1 MSSSSN
7 KNKKAVSFSLKTSPQ
22 AKGKPVSKPQAP
34 VAAKNQKQPVKNAFQ
49 PKAAVKPSVQAG
61 AVKNTSFQS
70 KPQPQSQPKPKQA
83 AAPVVNKIQPRP
95 AQAAVAKSNKGSN
108 TKNIQP
114 IKSQPQPKHQPAKPA
129 QHPQIKSAQQK
140 PQHQQLKTQPK
151 ISVEPKPHVQPKNQ
165 AGQKVSQH
173 NHSQSK
179 QQPQPKQQPQSKQ
192 QFQPKQPV
200 SAQPKSQPQQKNSQN
215 AQSFTKQQPSKVNPA
230 VELRKAAMTSD
241 KDKVKVQAP
250 VKHQPVHDATPLHH
264 SQPAG
269 VSHAADFSAETLA
282 LLFKN
287 AKKVSEN
294 AYAPYSRFKVGAVL
308 ILEDA
313 AGDAGQISAYTGC
326 NVENASYGLTCC
338 AERIA
343 IFKAV
348 SDGNK
353 KFKAMIIYASAKK
366 PVSPCGACR
375 QVIAEFAAPDMK
387 VYSIGQFKDE
397 DVSKTP
403 YAVYTVAEL
412 LPHGFKASDFIEK
425 K

>member
-61 AVKNTSFQS
+61 AAKNTAFQS
-70 KPQPQSQPKPKQA
+70 KPQPQSQSKSKQA
-83 AAPVVNKIQPRP
+83 AAPVVNKIQPKP
-95 AQAAVAKSNKGSN
+95 SQNSSAKPNKGAGI
-108 TKNIQP
+108 KNIQP
-114 IKSQPQPKHQPAKPA
+114 VKAHEQPKHQPAKPVN
-129 QHPQIKSAQQK
+129 QPNVKSAAQSK
-140 PQHQQLKTQPK
+140 PQPQQLKAQPK
-151 ISVEPKPHVQPKNQ
+151 TSAEPKQHMQQPKNQ
-165 AGQKVSQH
+165 SGQKVQQH
-173 NHSQSK
+173 NHL
-179 QQPQPKQQPQSKQ
+179 QSKQ
-192 QFQPKQPV
+192 QFQSKPPV
-200 SAQPKSQPQQKNSQN
+200 SVQSKPQPQQKSKNT
-215 AQSFTKQQPSKVNPA
+215 QSFTKQQPSKVNPV

-241 KDKVKVQAP
+241 KDKVKAQAP
-250 VKHQPVHDATPLHH
+250 VKHQPAHHATPLQH

-269 VSHAADFSAETLA
+269 LSHAADFSAETLA

-287 AKKVSEN
+287 AKKASEN

-308 ILEDA
+308 ILEDTA
-313 AGDAGQISAYTGC
+313 SDAGQISAYTGC

-397 DVSKTP
+397 DVSKTS

>member
-22 AKGKPVSKPQAP
+22 AKSKP
-34 VAAKNQKQPVKNAFQ
+34 
-49 PKAAVKPSVQAG
+49 AVKPQ
-61 AVKNTSFQS
+61 
-70 KPQPQSQPKPKQA
+70 
-83 AAPVVNKIQPRP
+83 APVVNKIQPKP
-95 AQAAVAKSNKGSN
+95 SQNSSAKPNKGASI
-108 TKNIQP
+108 KNIQP
-114 IKSQPQPKHQPAKPA
+114 VKAHEQPKHQPAKPVN
-129 QHPQIKSAQQK
+129 HPQVKSAAQSKPQPQQLKNQPKVNAGQK
-140 PQHQQLKTQPK
+140 PQMQHKNQPGQKIQQQNQ
-151 ISVEPKPHVQPKNQ
+151 VQP
-165 AGQKVSQH
+165 
-173 NHSQSK
+173 
-179 QQPQPKQQPQSKQ
+179 KQ
-192 QFQPKQPV
+192 QFQPKPPV
-200 SAQPKSQPQQKNSQN
+200 SAQPKSQPQQKIKN
-215 AQSFTKQQPSKVNPA
+215 AQSFTKQQPLNVKPA

-250 VKHQPVHDATPLHH
+250 AKQQPVHNATQ
-264 SQPAG
+264 SQHAHPSPA
-269 VSHAADFSAETLA
+269 ANTADFSAETLA

-287 AKKVSEN
+287 AKKASEN
-294 AYAPYSRFKVGAVL
+294 AYVPYSRFKVGAVL
-308 ILEDA
+308 ILEDTA
-313 AGDAGQISAYTGC
+313 SDAGQISAYTGC

-397 DVSKTP
+397 EVSKTP

>member
-49 PKAAVKPSVQAG
+49 PKAAVKPSAQTG
-61 AVKNTSFQS
+61 AVKNTSLQS

-95 AQAAVAKSNKGSN
+95 AQAAGAKPDKGSN
-108 TKNIQP
+108 IKNIQP
-114 IKSQPQPKHQPAKPA
+114 VKSLPQP
-129 QHPQIKSAQQK
+129 K
-140 PQHQQLKTQPK
+140 PQHQQLKAQPK
-151 ISVEPKPHVQPKNQ
+151 TSAEPKQHMQQTKNQ
-165 AGQKVSQH
+165 SGQKAQQH
-173 NHSQSK
+173 NHLQSK
-179 QQPQPKQQPQSKQ
+179 QQPQKQ
-192 QFQPKQPV
+192 QFQPKPPV
-200 SAQPKSQPQQKNSQN
+200 SAQSKPQPQQKSKNT
-215 AQSFTKQQPSKVNPA
+215 QSFTKQQPSKVNPV

-241 KDKVKVQAP
+241 KDKVKAQAP
-250 VKHQPVHDATPLHH
+250 VKHQPVHDATPLQHN
-264 SQPAG
+264 QPAG

-313 AGDAGQISAYTGC
+313 AGAGQISAYTGC